1 MSGEPEKSV
10 KFWVLVAQEHDRSG
24 DPEVVLVT
32 DDERMKD
39 SYLSLASAVGA
50 SKALHVLTPM
60 CVAMSKESF
69 PNQ

>member
-1 MSGEPEKSV
+1 MEAATQV
-10 KFWVLVAQEHDRSG
+10 
-24 DPEVVLVT
+24 